1 LSPSSR
7 SVLFRNRDFRRL
19 FGAELVMF
27 GGDWFVI
34 VPLLVLLPGLT
45 GSGAWGGLVLAV
57 DTGIQ
62 ALLLPLAGTVADRFD
77 RRRIML
83 TATAAGALA
92 ALALLFVR
100 SAGTAWIALASVAA
114 IAVAKA
120 FYTPA
125 ASAALPNLVGPEDL
139 AAANVIGSAA
149 WGTMAVVAASLGGLL
164 AAVAGPYVCFGVTA
178 VCLVAATVL
187 VWPIRR
193 PMRAANPP
201 PVAGTVTA
209 IREALRYIA
218 ARPRVASLVTV
229 KSAVGV
235 GNGVLTTFPVLAA
248 SVFSVGAAGTGALFG
263 ARGLGALIGP
273 MLLRRVLLRRSWL
286 LPGIAV
292 SMAAYGLAYLGVAG
306 SPWFWLVVVFVVLA
320 HVAGGGNW
328 ALSSYALQVEV
339 PDELRGRVFATD
351 IMITTVAISI
361 SQLVVGV
368 LVDRTSSRLLVACCG
383 GVTLTYAV
391 LWRLL
396 TRRIMRRQG
405 AAMPAADPVVGEPP
419 TADPVVPGA

>member
-1 LSPSSR
+1 LSSPSR
-7 SVLFRNRDFRRL
+7 SVLFRNRDFRHL

-27 GGDWFVI
+27 GGDWFVM
-34 VPLLVLLPGLT
+34 VPLLVLLPRLT
-45 GSGAWGGLVLAV
+45 GSGAWGGMVLAV

-62 ALLLPLAGTVADRFD
+62 ALLLPYAGTVADRLD

-100 SAGTAWIALASVAA
+100 SAGTAWLALASVAA

-178 VCLVAATVL
+178 VCLVVATVL

-193 PMRAANPP
+193 PMRAAGAASA
-201 PVAGTVTA
+201 AGTVTA

-292 SMAAYGLAYLGVAG
+292 SMAAYGVAYLAVAG

-339 PDELRGRVFATD
+339 PDGLRGRVFATD
-351 IMITTVAISI
+351 IMITTVAISV
-361 SQLVVGV
+361 SQLVVGA
-368 LVDRTSSRLLVACCG
+368 LVDRVSSRLLIACCG

-396 TRRIMRRQG
+396 TRRIMRRG
-405 AAMPAADPVVGEPP
+405 AAMPAADPVVGGPP
-419 TADPVVPGA
+419 AADPVVPGA